1 MTLRAKNAKDGIY
14 IFKWLNKLEEHFC
27 MRNVFHKNYIN
38 LNSLP
43 ENKVFWIHALSFVF
57 TSSVA
62 ALHATMAELSS

>member
-1 MTLRAKNAKDGIY
+1 
-14 IFKWLNKLEEHFC
+14 
-27 MRNVFHKNYIN
+27 MRNIFHKNYIN

-62 ALHATMAELSS
+62 ALNATMAELSS